1 MSLEDRPEN
10 YNSIYAELSK
20 LIGVDNTKK
29 IYEEYRGQQ
38 ISFPNHN
45 YTKEYIQTYLL
56 ENYNGKNMRNMAKKF
71 GYTER
76 RLRQLLKEVG
86 S

>member
-1 MSLEDRPEN
+1 M
-10 YNSIYAELSK
+10 
-20 LIGVDNTKK
+20 IGVDNTKK

-38 ISFPNHN
+38 ISFPNHI